1 MSYSDYEFEMLSRQ
15 FILKEFSQD
24 KINKLENSIITI
36 IGVGGIGCP
45 LANYLISSGIKN
57 LKLIDGDKI
66 EKSNLNRQI
75 LFSCGDIGKK
85 KTIIASKKL
94 KKINPYCNIK
104 SIEQNLDH
112 KNMNLLEGSSIVIDT
127 CDNWQTMKIVNE
139 YCVRNSIPLIS
150 SSVIGFDAEIVLFE
164 NKKNN
169 HLCLNCIFPNKKDV
183 ELPRCDTVGISGI
196 AAGMA
201 GLITAQKTINFL
213 TNLKYEG
220 NILTLL
226 NVLKGDW
233 NNITIK
239 RNKKCYLN

>member
-75 LFSCGDIGKK
+75 LFSSKDIGKK

-94 KKINPYCNIK
+94 KKINPYCEIE
-104 SIEQNLDH
+104 SIEKNLDH
-112 KNMNLLEGSSIVIDT
+112 KNMNLRFIG
-127 CDNWQTMKIVNE
+127 MKL
-139 YCVRNSIPLIS
+139 R
-150 SSVIGFDAEIVLFE
+150 
-164 NKKNN
+164 
-169 HLCLNCIFPNKKDV
+169 
-183 ELPRCDTVGISGI
+183 
-196 AAGMA
+196 
-201 GLITAQKTINFL
+201 
-213 TNLKYEG
+213 
-220 NILTLL
+220 
-226 NVLKGDW
+226 
-233 NNITIK
+233 
-239 RNKKCYLN
+239 